1 MGNASNSWKCL
12 NLKNYNHAKRT
23 KRARYSRPCDKCAQ
37 TKVKCDTQ
45 LPCSRCVKRNI
56 PCTLSRF
63 ESKPETITKDSN
75 LSIAELRVV
84 KLRKTLGTT
93 IAIGRLI
100 PFLHIYKSYYYGN
113 WPIIPVKSLLR
124 RAFLIASDPIE
135 ATTENILCYSLL
147 CAVAAAVSNQLTFLN
162 SENPIN
168 FKLNGVDPAVFA
180 DEAIRIRNMINFRA
194 LQTMDN
200 VLISFLLYIYYV
212 NIRGGMSCG
221 LMYMKEAINFTQLMK
236 LHDPKVYKSKSPREI
251 HILTKF
257 YYMLLISERY
267 MCIEENLP
275 VCLEHSIP
283 LPVAEDDDDPVR
295 MRGFIELVKSFA
307 APNRSF
313 FDTLVNYYSNGNIS
327 HSSWVPK
334 RPWIVQVQEN
344 LNSIEFAHAS
354 GQTQYMNVMSSKH
367 WMRSL
372 VWNISLRSHILLECS
387 EHGSLTFAYPV
398 CIASDF
404 LNDTKDCSDFAFESN
419 GPGLC
424 VKILEIAN
432 GVADSINQTNN
443 IAYIPILQA
452 IFDLVSKYR
461 NDIAMPQNIYTKVQN
476 FLLLKSR
483 YTTKA
488 LNLGNDEELRSAFSM
503 KCSNDT
509 RLPTLSMSPEGL
521 FHDTKYIKSF
531 EENNDRIA
539 EEKELKAITYESDDE
554 IPGDKT

>member
-1 MGNASNSWKCL
+1 MGNANNSWKCL
-12 NLKNYNHAKRT
+12 NLGNYKLSRNT

-37 TKVKCDTQ
+37 TKVKCDCQ
-45 LPCSRCVKRNI
+45 LPCSRCVKRNT
-56 PCTLSRF
+56 PCTLNRF
-63 ESKPETITKDSN
+63 RQKREALSKDAESSTAK
-75 LSIAELRVV
+75 LSIMNLP
-84 KLRKTLGTT
+84 KTLGNT
-93 IAIGRLI
+93 ITIGRLI
-100 PFLHIYKSYYYGN
+100 PFLHIYRSYYYGN
-113 WPIIPVKSLLR
+113 WPIFPVMSLLR
-124 RAFLIASDPIE
+124 RAYLIGNGPIE
-135 ATTENILCYSLL
+135 ATTENTLCYSLL
-147 CAVAAAVSNQLTFLN
+147 CAVAAAISNQLTFLI

-180 DEAIRIRNMINFRA
+180 DEAIRIRNMVNFRA

-212 NIRGGMSCG
+212 NIQGGMSCG
-221 LMYMKEAINFTQLMK
+221 LMYMKEAINFIQLMK
-236 LHDPKVYKSKSPREI
+236 LHDPKVYQSKSPREI

-275 VCLEHSIP
+275 VCLEPSIP
-283 LPVAEDDDDPVR
+283 LPVAEDDEDPIR
-295 MRGFIELVKSFA
+295 MRGFLELVKSFA
-307 APNRSF
+307 APNRTF

-327 HSSWVPK
+327 QTSWVPK

-354 GQTQYMNVMSSKH
+354 GQTQYMNVILSKH

-372 VWNISLRSHILLECS
+372 VWNISLQSNILMESS
-387 EHGSLTFAYPV
+387 EHASLSFAYPV

-443 IAYIPILQA
+443 LSHISILQTL
-452 IFDLVSKYR
+452 FDLVSKYR
-461 NDIAMPQNIYTKVQN
+461 NDIAMPQSIYTKVQD
-476 FLLLKSR
+476 FILKKSFCVTR
-483 YTTKA
+483 G
-488 LNLGNDEELRSAFSM
+488 LNMGIDEIRSAFTFRNF
-503 KCSNDT
+503 SNDFQ
-509 RLPTLSMSPEGL
+509 LPSLGVSPESWYDINDLG
-521 FHDTKYIKSF
+521 
-531 EENNDRIA
+531 ENDGRA
-539 EEKELKAITYESDDE
+539 TEKEFKSIAYWSDGE
-554 IPGDKT
+554 AQANIS

>member
-1 MGNASNSWKCL
+1 MGNAKNSWKCL
-12 NLKNYNHAKRT
+12 NLKNYKHSRSV
-23 KRARYSRPCDKCAQ
+23 KRARYSRPCDKCAH

-45 LPCSRCVKRNI
+45 FPCSRCVKRNI
-56 PCTLSRF
+56 PCTLNRF
-63 ESKPETITKDSN
+63 ESQPETLFKDSE
-75 LSIAELRVV
+75 LSIAKLQTV
-84 KLRKTLGTT
+84 KLRKTLGNT

-124 RAFLIASDPIE
+124 RAVLIGSDPVE

-147 CAVAAAVSNQLTFLN
+147 CAVAAAISNQLTFLN
-162 SENPIN
+162 SKNPIN

-180 DEAIRIRNMINFRA
+180 DEAIKIRNMINFRA

-221 LMYMKEAINFTQLMK
+221 LMYMKEAINFTQSMK

-251 HILTKF
+251 HTLTKF

-334 RPWIVQVQEN
+334 RLWIVQVQEN
-344 LNSIEFAHAS
+344 LNSIEIGHAS
-354 GQTQYMNVMSSKH
+354 GHTQYMNVILSKH

-372 VWNISLRSHILLECS
+372 VWNISLQSDILLESS
-387 EHGSLTFAYPV
+387 EDGSLSFAYP
-398 CIASDF
+398 IRISSDF
-404 LNDTKDCSDFAFESN
+404 LSDTKECSDFAFESN

-443 IAYIPILQA
+443 LAHIPILQTL
-452 IFDLVSKYR
+452 FDLVSKYR
-461 NDIAMPQNIYTKVQN
+461 NDIAMPQNIYTKVQD
-476 FLLLKSR
+476 FLLRKCFC
-483 YTTKA
+483 TTRA
-488 LNLGNDEELRSAFSM
+488 LSMGNDDEFRSTFNIKSFN
-503 KCSNDT
+503 NDFQ
-509 RLPTLSMSPEGL
+509 LPSLGKSPDGL
-521 FHDTKYIKSF
+521 YHDTKYMDYLK
-531 EENNDRIA
+531 RTTA
-539 EEKELKAITYESDDE
+539 E
-554 IPGDKT
+554 